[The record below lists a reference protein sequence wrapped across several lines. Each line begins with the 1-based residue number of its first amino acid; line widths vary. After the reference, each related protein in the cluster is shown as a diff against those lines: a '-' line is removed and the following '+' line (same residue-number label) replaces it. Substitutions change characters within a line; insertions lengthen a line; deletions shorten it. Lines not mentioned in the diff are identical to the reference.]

1 MLPVA
6 MVGLV
11 LVEHGPL
18 MLGLVLGVRGAAGS
32 LFALLTG
39 ALLTRVRKSTAL
51 VFNDSV
57 QLLVMLGFALGPDA
71 GPWLLALAALSGV
84 SGSVVEPAS
93 GSLMPVIVPRD
104 QLQQANALRNIV
116 GRAAGI
122 TGPATAGVLL
132 ALVDVRSVFLI
143 IAALFAICV
152 LTLVWIREA
161 SPAPERATE
170 SMGTSLREGW
180 REVVRRPWVL
190 AVIAVAT
197 VQAPATLAPG
207 FVLLPIVVAD
217 SYPEPVYGLALS
229 CMATC
234 QLVGGVVAA
243 RWTPARPGL
252 VSLLGVLCFPLTLL
266 GLALTVA
273 VPVLLVGYAATG
285 VGFMMFGVYWYTAL
299 QKSIPQDRLSVV
311 ISIDQVGSFGL
322 EPVGYAVAGALAE
335 TVGARTVL
343 FWAAAV
349 GMVTSLLPLLVPGVS
364 RLADGLP
371 RLTPNLYR
379 KILPR
384 RELRGPAGRRQWRP
398 CGPRQRRSMDPAPA
412 HPDPAATTTTHS
424 PEPAAGAERERARRR
439 PGVWAQLRPLILRLH
454 FYAGV
459 LVGPFILVAA
469 VSGLLYV

>member
-1 MLPVA
+1 MSRLASFVPQTLGNRGFRLLLGGRSAGDLGSEMLPVA

-51 VFNDSV
+51 VVNDSV

-93 GSLMPVIVPRD
+93 GSLMPVIVPRE

-132 ALVDVRSVFLI
+132 ALVDVRVVFLI

-152 LTLVWIREA
+152 STLVWIREA
-161 SPAPERATE
+161 PPAPERATE

-190 AVIAVAT
+190 AIIAVAT

-229 CMATC
+229 CMAAG

-243 RWTPARPGL
+243 RWTPAHPGL
-252 VSLLGVLCFPLTLL
+252 VSLLGVLCFPLALL

-273 VPVLLVGYAATG
+273 VPVLLAGYVATG
-285 VGFMMFGVYWYTAL
+285 VGFMVFGVYWYTAL
-299 QKSIPQDRLSVV
+299 QKAIPQDRLSVV
-311 ISIDQVGSFGL
+311 ISVDQVGSFGL

-349 GMVTSLLPLLVPGVS
+349 GLVTSLLPLLVPGVS
-364 RLADGLP
+364 RLAD
-371 RLTPNLYR
+371 RD
-379 KILPR
+379 
-384 RELRGPAGRRQWRP
+384 
-398 CGPRQRRSMDPAPA
+398 S
-412 HPDPAATTTTHS
+412 PD
-424 PEPAAGAERERARRR
+424 
-439 PGVWAQLRPLILRLH
+439 
-454 FYAGV
+454 
-459 LVGPFILVAA
+459 
-469 VSGLLYV
+469 